1 MLLTMIQTISE
12 EHSQSIGRRIQ
23 YFRTQQGLRQEQL
36 AKMVGP
42 TPNFLS
48 AIERGVKYPSLD
60 SLIKITAVLKVP
72 ADAVLRTDLPCD
84 KIMQTYETAE
94 KILKLPESLQ
104 TCIFE
109 LFDALMHAADRKN
122 L

>member
-1 MLLTMIQTISE
+1 MIQTISE

-36 AKMVGP
+36 AKAVGL

-84 KIMQTYETAE
+84 QIMQAYETAE